1 MGRVESATARHL
13 RSLRIVFGLTF
24 SYFLVEVVAGILTN
38 SLALLADAAHM
49 LTDTA
54 GLGLALFA
62 SWIAQ
67 RPAPPSKTY
76 GYYRAEIL
84 AALTNAVVLFLISIF
99 ILYEAYRRLQDPP
112 EVASLPMLIVAS
124 VGLLVNLIGLRM
136 LHAGAQESLNV
147 RGAFLEVLGDAL
159 GSLGVLAAGVIM
171 LTTSWYYADPLFSVF
186 IGVFILP
193 RTWRLLTQAVNVLL
207 EGAPP
212 HVDVEAVRQA
222 LLSVEGVT
230 DVHDLHIWTITS
242 GLHALSAHVV
252 LKDEA
257 TSEDAQ
263 RVLERI
269 HVLLK
274 EKFDIDHTTIQI
286 EQPSRSQREPSL

>member
-13 RSLRIVFGLTF
+13 RALRLVFGLTLG
-24 SYFLVEVVAGILTN
+24 YFLVEVVAGILTN

-84 AALTNAVVLFLISIF
+84 AALTNAVVLFLISIY

-222 LLSVEGVT
+222 LLGVEGVT

-269 HVLLK
+269 HTLLK
-274 EKFDIDHTTIQI
+274 ERFDIDHTTIQI
-286 EQPSRSQREPSL
+286 EQPSRSPREPSL

>member
-13 RSLRIVFGLTF
+13 RALRLVFGLTLG
-24 SYFLVEVVAGILTN
+24 YFLVEVVAGILTN

-84 AALTNAVVLFLISIF
+84 AALTNAVVLFLISIY

-222 LLSVEGVT
+222 LLGVEGVT

-269 HVLLK
+269 HALLK
-274 EKFDIDHTTIQI
+274 ERFDIDHTTIQI
-286 EQPSRSQREPSL
+286 EQPSRSPREPSL